1 MYEYEKPVS
10 IRVWFVNGKSKIFEN
25 IKYTSNA
32 NNSCLMVREDGKSIM
47 LNWANINFIE
57 EE

>member
-1 MYEYEKPVS
+1 MYEYEKPVN
-10 IRVWFVNGKSKIFEN
+10 IRAWFVNGKSKIFEN
-25 IKYTSNA
+25 IKHTNNT
-32 NNSCLMVREDGKSIM
+32 NNSCLMVREDGKSIV